1 MKVVD
6 ASAMIDALT
15 GSSRAEQLLAI
26 LDDDL
31 FAPDLLVP
39 EVYSFLRRMTTLH
52 RLTSA
57 VADELAVAMQQA
69 PIEFVHTWPY
79 SERIWHWHHSMSP
92 HDATYVALAE
102 DLGAPLVTT
111 DVRLARAAAGIVPV
125 IVV

>member
-39 EVYSFLRRMTTLH
+39 EVYSFLRRMTAGR

-57 VADELAVAMQQA
+57 AAGELAVALQQA
-69 PIEFVHTWPY
+69 PIEYVHTWPY
-79 SERIWHWHHSMSP
+79 SERVWRWHLTMSP
-92 HDATYVALAE
+92 YDAAYVALAE
-102 DLGAPLVTT
+102 ELGAPLITT

>member
-15 GSSRAEQLLAI
+15 GSPRAEQLLAI

-39 EVYSFLRRMTTLH
+39 EVYSFLRRMTAGR

-57 VADELAVAMQQA
+57 VADTIAGALEQA

-79 SERIWHWHHSMSP
+79 SERIWHWRHSMSP
-92 HDATYVALAE
+92 YDATYVALAE

>member
-6 ASAMIDALT
+6 ASAIIDALT
-15 GSSRAEQLLAI
+15 ANARAEQLLAI

-39 EVYSFLRRMTTLH
+39 EVYSFLRRMAAH
-52 RLTSA
+52 DRLTA
-57 VADELAVAMQQA
+57 TAADQLAVVLQQA

-79 SERIWHWHHSMSP
+79 SERIWLWRHTMSP
-92 HDATYVALAE
+92 YDATYVALAE

-111 DVRLARAAAGIVPV
+111 DVRLARAATGVVPV